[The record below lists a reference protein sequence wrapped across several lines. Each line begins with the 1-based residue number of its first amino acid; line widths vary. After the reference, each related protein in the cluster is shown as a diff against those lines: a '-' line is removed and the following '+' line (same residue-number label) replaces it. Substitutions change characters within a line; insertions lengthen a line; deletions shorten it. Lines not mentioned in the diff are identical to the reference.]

1 MEMSKSVNDTFQ
13 NNNLE
18 NVLPFVSLFKG
29 NLTVG
34 EAFELM
40 TEFFE
45 KLDTKK
51 QKTGIFIKTINFNF
65 FPKLLI
71 F

>member
-51 QKTGIFIKTINFNF
+51 QKNGIFNKKN
-65 FPKLLI
+65 
-71 F
+71 